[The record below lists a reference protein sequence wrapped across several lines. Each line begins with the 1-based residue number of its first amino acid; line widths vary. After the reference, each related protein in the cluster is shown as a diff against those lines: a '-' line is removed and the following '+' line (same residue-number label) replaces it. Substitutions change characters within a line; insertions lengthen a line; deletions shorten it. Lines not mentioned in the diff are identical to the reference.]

1 MCPPPRPHFLK
12 LSVANRQS
20 AVIKVDIDDVQ
31 EFDEDLATAIQVN
44 TRRYSELFAKAI
56 DEIAMQP
63 TEDNADGDSILDV
76 FINHR
81 EILHQT
87 AAADQTQ
94 PGADRS
100 RYPPSLM
107 RR

>member
-1 MCPPPRPHFLK
+1 MSPPPPHFLQ